1 MIITPY
7 EWSCGPLLITA
18 DGEKN
23 ILVRIIYHLWPGE
36 NIQEITFKFLYL
48 WEVLRSSPKSFNH
61 AHHAMAPAI
70 SSCVR
75 PRFEG
80 LASDVQVPPVLA
92 ETKANRLTWT
102 IKSLLVHDGNLI
114 TVYYT
119 LPKTNMV
126 PGAFAVSFKE
136 GNPLKNL
143 GFNPQCMQGQLV
155 TAQMEEQRFKS
166 SLIFNDLIQ
175 VLQVFHVYF
184 RYGPTT
190 NMCRA
195 LRRKTKQY
203 HCYQEGPH
211 PSSLHPQ
218 SFNMVHLKMSPWK
231 KEFLL
236 QTILFRFHVHLL
248 IQY

>member
-1 MIITPY
+1 MELWAPTY
-7 EWSCGPLLITA
+7 NCWRGKTSCTNHLL
-18 DGEKN
+18 
-23 ILVRIIYHLWPGE
+23 YHLWPGE

-48 WEVLRSSPKSFNH
+48 WQVLRASQNSFNH
-61 AHHAMAPAI
+61 AHHAKWRLQFPHAWGRVLKVLLQMCRGRLFWPKM
-70 SSCVR
+70 SNVKQ
-75 PRFEG
+75 
-80 LASDVQVPPVLA
+80 DPPGYV
-92 ETKANRLTWT
+92 
-102 IKSLLVHDGNLI
+102 

-143 GFNPQCMQGQLV
+143 GFHPQCIQLYKQGQLV

-166 SLIFNDLIQ
+166 SLISNDLIQ

-203 HCYQEGPH
+203 HCYQEGATP
-211 PSSLHPQ
+211 
-218 SFNMVHLKMSPWK
+218 K
-231 KEFLL
+231 
-236 QTILFRFHVHLL
+236 
-248 IQY
+248 